1 MLQILKVNNKTI
13 FLEDRVEFLNLKLSF
28 INRRFVN
35 LVIFKSQI
43 LTSIL
48 FKRRFVVLE
57 NFDIKTKQKDL
68 PKKAKLKFKILIY
81 KLAPRVLEFFF

>member
-68 PKKAKLKFKILIY
+68 PKKAKLKFKILIS
-81 KLAPRVLEFFF
+81 KLTPRVLKFYF